1 MAETPAPRAAGALLA
16 LSIIAGAFIG
26 VLCGEST
33 IGILV
38 GTAVGLAITIAFWW
52 RERPR

>member
-16 LSIIAGAFIG
+16 LSIIAGALIG

-33 IGILV
+33 IGILA
-38 GTAVGLAITIAFWW
+38 GTAIGLVIAISFWW